1 MSMLKII
8 EITLKIET
16 NNIQFVTLNHV
27 MNDYLCNLLDDEY
40 KLYLDKQILKPY
52 TQYILKKETDV
63 VTDNLYTWRISSLN
77 SEATEKIIY
86 VLMQQLERNTIINFS
101 VKKNFIR
108 AIVMEKNYIH
118 SVTYKQLLDKYFA
131 TNRFFKQVEYQFIT
145 PWIGNSSQEIKLP
158 QAKDILANLIANWN
172 LFAKEYTLYEENLVA
187 NLTENMV
194 LIDYD
199 LNLKP
204 SIYANQSIPTFTGRC
219 SFRLANNIMSK
230 KIIGLLTEYANYTGL
245 GMNTYLGYGAM
256 NTKIHRK

>member
-16 NNIQFVTLNHV
+16 NNIQFITLNHI

-40 KLYLDKQILKPY
+40 KLYLDEQILKPY

-63 VTDNLYTWRISSLN
+63 VTDNLYSWRISSLN

-86 VLMQQLERNTIINFS
+86 VLMQQLQLNMTITLKNKSINATIID
-101 VKKNFIR
+101 
-108 AIVMEKNYIH
+108 KNYIH
-118 SVTYKQLLDKYFA
+118 SVTYKQLLNKYFA

-145 PWIGNSSQEIKLP
+145 PWIGNSSQDVKLP

-172 LFAKEYTLYEENLVA
+172 LFAKEHTLYEENLVSHLA
-187 NLTENMV
+187 ENM
-194 LIDYD
+194 LLMDYD

-204 SIYANQSIPTFTGRC
+204 SMYANQQIPTFTGKC
-219 SFRLANNIMSK
+219 EFRLLNNIMSK
-230 KIIGLLTEYANYTGL
+230 KLIGLLSEYANYTGL
-245 GMNTYLGYGAM
+245 GMNTHLGFGAI
-256 NTKIHRK
+256 NTNIYRK